1 MRAGPAPL
9 TLVSLGV
16 FTGSE
21 SERATM
27 NFSDLHRPLWDRLV
41 DLAQAQIANIHIR
54 PFDEEGKERHE
65 KLAIDMRESL
75 EYRFSAVGFHA
86 GILRKHQLHGLKQLA
101 DQFPFGSSDSFDI
114 TYTARRHQQMLF
126 DAVIFNILAL
136 FDYVGNAIGFS
147 FHGANSGAMK
157 WKWKRATQY
166 IRDPSAEQ
174 RKHGTDRYSRSA
186 VAPVVERVDREWISR
201 LEEYRA
207 ELIHYKAEPAGGGH
221 SFRFAKDEPAT
232 VSLTITTP
240 PAFTK
245 SVPMPGKARGEPV
258 FIVEATD
265 WLLVQTQASVL
276 SIVDALTV
284 ELEREPA
291 PPDGGLRVRRA
302 S

>member
-1 MRAGPAPL
+1 M
-9 TLVSLGV
+9 S
-16 FTGSE
+16 FSE
-21 SERATM
+21 
-27 NFSDLHRPLWDRLV
+27 LHRPLWDRLV

-54 PFDEEGKERHE
+54 PSDEEGKKRHE

-86 GILRKHQLHGLKQLA
+86 GLLREYQQHGLKQLA
-101 DQFPFGSSDSFDI
+101 DQFLIGTPDGFDI

-136 FDYVGNAIGFS
+136 FDYVGNALGFS
-147 FHGANSGAMK
+147 FYGADSGATK

-174 RKHGTDRYSRSA
+174 RKHGTQRYSHST
-186 VAPVVERVDREWISR
+186 VVPIVERVDREWISR

-221 SFRFAKDEPAT
+221 SFRFARDEPAT
-232 VSLTITTP
+232 VSLKITTP

-245 SVPMPGKARGEPV
+245 WVPMPGKARGEPV
-258 FIVEATD
+258 FIIEAVD
-265 WLLVQTQASVL
+265 WLLVQTQSSVL
-276 SIVDALTV
+276 SIIDALTV